1 MPASY
6 NAGMK
11 PLSALKARKI
21 ILKNTNLAPIVF
33 LDINDCA
40 GKILAENIKAGFD
53 QPSADKSSMDGIA
66 IAFESWEKG
75 LRDFKICGMQKA
87 GTAPKTLRAK
97 TGCFEIMTG
106 AVIPRHCDC
115 VVPVENI
122 KVVNATVTLKPDVKI
137 LKGQFIRK
145 QASEYKKNNLL
156 ISRGTKINST
166 HIAVAASV
174 GKTSLKIYSPR
185 IAIVGTGDELIP
197 LNKIPQ
203 AHQARR
209 SNTYALEALLKS
221 SGFGDVK
228 MFHLKDNLAQIKK
241 GLKRIIGHFDVV
253 ILSGGVSMGKFDFI
267 PRALDDLKIKT
278 LFHKVHQKPGKPFL
292 FAKSPSGKV
301 IFGLPGNPVSTL
313 VCAVYYVLPF
323 LYQCCGVQNKTRF
336 VKLAGLICQN
346 TDLTLFIP
354 VTLNDAGLALPVK
367 LSSSGNYNALTKS
380 EGFVEIPNGREI
392 IKKGKA
398 AKFFPW

>member
-1 MPASY
+1 MSLVSPPKAKQIVL
-6 NAGMK
+6 N
-11 PLSALKARKI
+11 SATKSRWHE
-21 ILKNTNLAPIVF
+21 IVVE
-33 LDINDCA
+33 CCH
-40 GKILAENIKAGFD
+40 GKILAEDIFADCD

-66 IAFESWEKG
+66 IAFQTWEKG

-106 AVIPRHCDC
+106 AVIPKYCDC
-115 VVPVENI
+115 VIPVENVKI
-122 KVVNATVTLKPDVKI
+122 TNATASLKPDVKI

-166 HIAVAASV
+166 HIAVAASI

-209 SNTYALEALLKS
+209 SNTYALEALLKFN
-221 SGFGDVK
+221 GFADVK
-228 MFHLKDNLAQIKK
+228 KFHLKDNLAQIKK

-267 PRALDDLKIKT
+267 PRALNELKIKT

-301 IFGLPGNPVSTL
+301 VFGLPGNPVSTL
-313 VCAVYYVLPF
+313 VCAIYYVLPF
-323 LYQCCGVQNKTRF
+323 LSASCGAKNKTRW
-336 VKLAGLICQN
+336 VPLACSMGRN
-346 TDLTLFIP
+346 TDLTLFVP
-354 VTLNDAGLALPVK
+354 VILDDAGLASAVK
-367 LSSSGNYNALTKS
+367 VKSSGDYNALTKS
-380 EGFVEIPNGREI
+380 DGFVEIPNGEGI

-398 AKFFPW
+398 AKFFSW